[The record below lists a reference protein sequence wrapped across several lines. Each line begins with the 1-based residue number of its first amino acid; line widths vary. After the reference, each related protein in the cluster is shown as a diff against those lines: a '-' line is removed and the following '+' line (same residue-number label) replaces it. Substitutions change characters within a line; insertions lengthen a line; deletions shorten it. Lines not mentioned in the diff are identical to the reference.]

1 MASTPVSP
9 QPAHLSDRAIDIAV
23 VAADQLAARRI
34 SSALSASGLPVLD
47 LAGSV
52 EELFEAKAGG
62 AEPEIVILACDP
74 STRTGLGSLRTL
86 AEGLD
91 EGSVVLVSTGREGT
105 SVRQAL
111 GAGAT
116 GIVYDSELE
125 ATLAATAWSVLVGHV
140 SLPRSLQRCLF
151 KPAFSHRE
159 KQVLA
164 MAARGLG
171 NRQIADRLYLAEST
185 VKSHLATAF
194 QKLGVRS
201 RTEAAALLLDPD
213 EGLGSS
219 VLDVDLDEVP
229 VPVVSGERWR

>member
-1 MASTPVSP
+1 MATTPVSP
-9 QPAHLSDRAIDIAV
+9 QPAQLEERAVEIAV

-34 SSALSASGLPVLD
+34 GSVLGASGLPPFD
-47 LAGSV
+47 LMNSV
-52 EELFEAKAGG
+52 EELLARTEAR
-62 AEPEIVILACDP
+62 EPQIVVLACDP
-74 STRTGLGSLRTL
+74 STRGGLGSLRTL
-86 AEGLD
+86 ADGLS
-91 EGSVVLVSTGREGT
+91 EASVVLVSTGSEGT

-111 GAGAT
+111 AAGAR

-125 ATLAATAWSVLVGHV
+125 TTLAPTAFSVLVGHV

-159 KQVLA
+159 KQVLS

-171 NRQIADRLYLAEST
+171 NRQIADRLFLAEST

-213 EGLGSS
+213 EGLGTS
-219 VLDVDLDEVP
+219 VLSVELEEASPLVA
-229 VPVVSGERWR
+229 SAEGWR